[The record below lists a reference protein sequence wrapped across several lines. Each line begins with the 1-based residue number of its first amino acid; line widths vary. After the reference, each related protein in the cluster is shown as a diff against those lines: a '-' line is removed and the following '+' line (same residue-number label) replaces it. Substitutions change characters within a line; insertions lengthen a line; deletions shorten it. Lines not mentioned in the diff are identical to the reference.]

1 MMAEEE
7 LFDLLVPPGV
17 PRKMIYDVVENYD
30 VEVVR
35 RPQKLAFA
43 NMDGDERTAGIP
55 RQTGR
60 LSKRCR
66 LTFSRGKSLSASN
79 PFLNASSPG
88 RRLIGLPALF
98 ISMLHATGRFTLWCR
113 S

>member
-43 NMDGDERTAGIP
+43 NMDGDARELLAFR
-55 RQTGR
+55 
-60 LSKRCR
+60 
-66 LTFSRGKSLSASN
+66 
-79 PFLNASSPG
+79 G
-88 RRLIGLPALF
+88 RREVVEEVQTYLFAQLKEFIGE
-98 ISMLHATGRFTLWCR
+98 
-113 S
+113 